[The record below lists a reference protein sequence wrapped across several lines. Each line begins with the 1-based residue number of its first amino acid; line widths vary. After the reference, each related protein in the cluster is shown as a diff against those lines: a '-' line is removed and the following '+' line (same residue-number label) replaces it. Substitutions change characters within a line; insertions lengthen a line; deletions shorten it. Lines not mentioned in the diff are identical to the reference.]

1 MRRDFQIIAD
11 LVTESTKV
19 LDIGCGDGSLLQY
32 LQENKNIRGRGIEI
46 SQEKV
51 TLAMELGLAVIQGDA
66 DNDLTNYPANSI
78 DFAILSQTLQA
89 TQDPQNILLELQRIA
104 KYVIV
109 SVPNFGYWRNR
120 LYLLLNGRMPVTK
133 QLTYQW
139 YDTPNIHFCTIADF
153 IDLVNSLGFK
163 IKSQFFFN
171 ENFNFLPNIK
181 SAFIANAIS
190 ENAVFLL
197 EKGISIP
204 LSEDTL
210 TSNLVANSQ
219 TTANANA
226 REY

>member
-1 MRRDFQIIAD
+1 MRKDFQIIAD

-46 SQEKV
+46 NQGKV
-51 TLAMELGLAVIQGDA
+51 TLAMEKGLAVIQGDA
-66 DNDLTNYPANSI
+66 DNDLSNYPANSI

-89 TQDPQNILLELQRIA
+89 TQDPKNILLELQRIA
-104 KYVIV
+104 KNVIV
-109 SVPNFGYWRNR
+109 SVPNFGYWQNR

-153 IDLVNSLGFK
+153 IDLVNELGFK

-171 ENFNFLPNIK
+171 EKFNFLPNIQ

-190 ENAVFLL
+190 QNAVFLL
-197 EKGISIP
+197 EKGITIP
-204 LSEDTL
+204 LKKTSL
-210 TSNLVANSQ
+210 TAKLAAKTQ
-219 TTANANA
+219 KTANANA
-226 REY
+226 RKF